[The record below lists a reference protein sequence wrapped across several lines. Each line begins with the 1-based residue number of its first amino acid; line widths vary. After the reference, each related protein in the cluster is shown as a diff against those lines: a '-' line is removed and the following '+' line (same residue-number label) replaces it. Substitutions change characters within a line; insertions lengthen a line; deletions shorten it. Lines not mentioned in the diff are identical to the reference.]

1 MPDLYS
7 YQNTTEA
14 IRPTAQQPCEKS
26 QPTQQFQSPTM
37 TKLPLIARDNQ
48 EHIARSLLEIKA
60 HDVHTTLD
68 Y

>member
-1 MPDLYS
+1 
-7 YQNTTEA
+7 
-14 IRPTAQQPCEKS
+14 
-26 QPTQQFQSPTM
+26 M

-68 Y
+68 YW